1 MERLVE
7 KAHQVVEICYIRES
21 SKKKKKAKDFCLNV
35 ICKLVAGALQ
45 VAMLPEALET
55 EGEEKKGQK
64 CFGKHAQ
71 LN

>member
-21 SKKKKKAKDFCLNV
+21 SKKKKAKDFCLNV